1 MSRQKA
7 MNIQEQIYKNVL
19 GAISTQELQKCAE
32 ALVAQGLDSPRLTQL
47 LVLDSPYSEDTKV
60 LFEKAAQEL
69 GYAIPTK
76 EEAVN
81 GLVQGAAKSIVEGE
95 LSEYEG
101 AMKIWKEVLDVL
113 EKIPD
118 ELWVFKSEASLIE
131 DCLTD
136 LEEHDSDHTDL
147 INASK
152 AKIMAAA
159 KMWLA
164 QHRQWFSEN
173 P

>member
-1 MSRQKA
+1 

-19 GAISTQELQKCAE
+19 GTISTQELQKCAE
-32 ALVAQGLDSPRLTQL
+32 ALVAQGLGSPSLTL
-47 LVLDSPYSEDTKV
+47 LLILDSPYSEDARI
-60 LFEKAAQEL
+60 LFEKVAQEL

-81 GLVQGAAKSIVEGE
+81 GLVQGVAESIVKGE

-101 AMKIWKEVLDVL
+101 ALKIWKEVLGAL

-118 ELWVFKSEASLIE
+118 DLWVFKSEASLIE

-136 LEEHDSDHTDL
+136 REEHNSDHTYL

-159 KMWLA
+159 KSVL
-164 QHRQWFSEN
+164 QKF
-173 P
+173 

>member
-1 MSRQKA
+1 MPRQKT

-19 GAISTQELQKCAE
+19 GTISTQELQKCAE
-32 ALVAQGLDSPRLTQL
+32 ALVARDLGSPSLTQL
-47 LVLDSPYSEDTKV
+47 LILDSPYSEDARI
-60 LFEKAAQEL
+60 LFEKAGQEL

-81 GLVQGAAKSIVEGE
+81 GLVQGVAESIVKGE

-101 AMKIWKEVLDVL
+101 ALKIWKEVLDAL

-136 LEEHDSDHTDL
+136 REVYNSDHTDL

-159 KMWLA
+159 KSVL
-164 QHRQWFSEN
+164 
-173 P
+173 

>member
-1 MSRQKA
+1 
-7 MNIQEQIYKNVL
+7 MNIQEQIYRNVL
-19 GAISTQELQKCAE
+19 GAIPVQELQKCAE
-32 ALVAQGLDSPRLTQL
+32 ELVAQGLDSPSLTRL
-47 LVLDSPYSEDTKV
+47 LVLDSSYSRDAKV

-69 GYAIPTK
+69 GYSIPTK

-81 GLVQGAAKSIVEGE
+81 GLVRVLAESIVKGE

-113 EKIPD
+113 EKIP
-118 ELWVFKSEASLIE
+118 EHLWVFKSEASLIE

-136 LEEHDSDHTDL
+136 FEEHGSDHSDL

-152 AKIMAAA
+152 AKIMSAT
-159 KMWLA
+159 KFILK
-164 QHRQWFSEN
+164 EL
-173 P
+173 

>member
-1 MSRQKA
+1 MPRQKI
-7 MNIQEQIYKNVL
+7 MNIHEQIHKNVL
-19 GAISTQELQKCAE
+19 GTISTQELQKFAE
-32 ALVAQGLDSPRLTQL
+32 VLAAQGLDSPSLTQL
-47 LVLDSPYSEDTKV
+47 LVLDSPYSGDTRV

-81 GLVQGAAKSIVEGE
+81 GLVQGVAESMMKGE

-101 AMKIWKEVLDVL
+101 ALKIWKEVLDAL

-136 LEEHDSDHTDL
+136 REVHNSDHTDL

-159 KMWLA
+159 KSVL
-164 QHRQWFSEN
+164 
-173 P
+173 

>member
-1 MSRQKA
+1 MS
-7 MNIQEQIYKNVL
+7 IQEKIYRNVL
-19 GAISTQELQKCAE
+19 RVIPVHELQECAE
-32 ALVAQGLDSPRLTQL
+32 ALAAQGLDSPSLTRLL
-47 LVLDSPYSEDTKV
+47 ILDSPYSEDTRA

-69 GYAIPTK
+69 GYAIPKK

-81 GLVQGAAKSIVEGE
+81 GLVQGVAESIVKGE

-101 AMKIWKEVLDVL
+101 AMKIWKEVLDAL

-118 ELWVFKSEASLIE
+118 DLWVFKSEASLIE
-131 DCLTD
+131 DCLAD
-136 LEEHDSDHTDL
+136 FEEHGSDHTDL

-152 AKIMAAA
+152 AKIMSAA
-159 KMWLA
+159 KLVF
-164 QHRQWFSEN
+164 QK